1 MREFIATGGS
11 AITIMRVHPIEKIQA
26 IRSSLPVRRKS
37 GGGAICIAHFQDFLC
52 TRAHFATEQ
61 RVAPVGNWLT
71 PTQQRRQPPKSYD
84 RWPPRILLT
93 FSDLCWA
100 ATRAVT
106 RADVDS
112 LSLQQGPTNYPP
124 PRYSLLSNQ

>member
-1 MREFIATGGS
+1 M
-11 AITIMRVHPIEKIQA
+11 
-26 IRSSLPVRRKS
+26 RKS
-37 GGGAICIAHFQDFLC
+37 KQSGRVYRLGENLTAGRSASPTSRVF
-52 TRAHFATEQ
+52 FA
-61 RVAPVGNWLT
+61 RVPTSLQNNKWLLWGT
-71 PTQQRRQPPKSYD
+71 GT
-84 RWPPRILLT
+84 PPRSNAGSLRKVTTDGRPSILLT

>member
-26 IRSSLPVRRKS
+26 VRSSLPVRQKS
-37 GGGAICIAHFQDFLC
+37 GGGAICIAHFQNFPCSRSTSLQNNERLLWG
-52 TRAHFATEQ
+52 T
-61 RVAPVGNWLT
+61 G
-71 PTQQRRQPPKSYD
+71 S
-84 RWPPRILLT
+84 PPRSNAGSLRKVTTDGRLSILLT
-93 FSDLCWA
+93 FRDLCWA